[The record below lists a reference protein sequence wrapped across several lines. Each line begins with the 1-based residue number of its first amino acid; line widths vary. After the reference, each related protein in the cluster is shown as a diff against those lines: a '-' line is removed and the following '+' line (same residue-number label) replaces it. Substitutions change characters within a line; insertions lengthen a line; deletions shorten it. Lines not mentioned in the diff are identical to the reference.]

1 VVFGANIGELTLTR
15 KIGVAREKGEPMTAL
30 EYMEKQ
36 VQKHKLI
43 LAREN
48 ARCAPLEV
56 LQNLRGKISYYEQA
70 VEALRMEDILL
81 NGSGENDFDYNAE
94 D

>member
-1 VVFGANIGELTLTR
+1 
-15 KIGVAREKGEPMTAL
+15 MTAL

-36 VQKHKLI
+36 VQKHRQN

-48 ARCAPLEV
+48 VRCAPLEV
-56 LQNLRGKISYYEQA
+56 LQNIEKKISYYEQA

-81 NGSGENDFDYNAE
+81 NKSREIEFDYEAE
-94 D
+94 DV

>member
-1 VVFGANIGELTLTR
+1 MIPRISVPT
-15 KIGVAREKGEPMTAL
+15 EKGKTMTAI

-36 VQKHKLI
+36 AEKCRQN

-56 LQNLRGKISYYEQA
+56 LANIRRKISYYEQA

-81 NGSGENDFDYNAE
+81 NGSGENVE
-94 D
+94 DV